1 MNYSELIAKL
11 ITLSEMLDE
20 YEGGNFKW
28 SEEAATAREAADALQ
43 ALELA
48 PDVKAAITMCLAHY
62 GNDPRVEPLRRLQAM
77 GRVPMTEEQ
86 RRAWLPVGLLTTE
99 ELYYFRGL
107 RDAEAFHNIK
117 PPESKVSG

>member
-43 ALELA
+43 ALERV
-48 PDVKAAITMCLAHY
+48 PDVEALIDDLSEWSRHVVEDTAHESLEKHVKRVLAH
-62 GNDPRVEPLRRLQAM
+62 
-77 GRVPMTEEQ
+77 
-86 RRAWLPVGLLTTE
+86 
-99 ELYYFRGL
+99 
-107 RDAEAFHNIK
+107 HNIT
-117 PPESKVSG
+117 PPESI